1 MADHFPAEIHIGGPI
16 PRDILDELVKEI
28 VATEASLKG
37 YTEDTVTDESA
48 RKAFQE
54 GKIIDLYDD
63 QARYGSFEELENFLI
78 EHEIHFDRHHDSYC
92 EYSAENVYCRGNQ
105 EILNRPSNQNG
116 DVLIRRDDIMSILNN
131 NALDNSG
138 KLEALAQLAE
148 PPETKQLE
156 PIRFV

>member
-37 YTEDTVTDESA
+37 YSEDTVTDESA

-63 QARYGSFEELENFLI
+63 QARYGSFEELENFLV

-92 EYSAENVYCRGNQ
+92 EYNAENVYCRGNQ

-131 NALDNSG
+131 NALDNGG